1 MRLDEE
7 NIVQQLLSRGLS
19 QAFRLARHFGKQLL
33 KKLLIKVLAWLA
45 AALVPLIVP
54 ILIALLIFGFLYF
67 SVFMLPKYITL
78 GGSGAPGTMVVEA
91 TGYTAGYE
99 STGKN
104 PGDPG
109 YGVTATGTRARRGT
123 VAVDPSV
130 IPFGT
135 KMYIPG
141 YGYGVA
147 EDTGGAIKGNRI
159 DLFFDDVDE
168 ALQWGRKSV
177 SIRLFGRGKK
187 SNNPA
192 IFAWGE
198 SDAGWPFEKDER
210 LFQKYLKL
218 DADWFN
224 KFQGRSELL
233 AEKVDSVSGDAAD
246 EEATAGSVWGSYSE
260 VVSEKDQLKP
270 HRVHWALMASMDKVL
285 GDPVVHGF
293 HGMEDDQGTK
303 GRKPDPD
310 RRFKELEPR
319 NVEWEEFE
327 LYYYHWWETK
337 TKDGWESHSEEYTK
351 KIVLLKRVDAYE
363 ADFFYTWKPRV
374 VERKSEHSYLKVIVP
389 QCAGAEKKGPLY
401 ARLKETLNSYG
412 LIKDSDVE
420 LVLQLAMNLDETFQ
434 ADVQSFN
441 SPYNLTIPDVHFT
454 GEPGEIG
461 WPCPGNVSSPF
472 GYRADP
478 FTGEK
483 RFHAGV
489 DIANREGTEIRSAAS
504 GVVIWTGRAGGYGN
518 RVIIDHGSF
527 RTAYAHLQKIL
538 VKPGR
543 EVKGGDVI
551 GLMGSTGRSTGPH
564 LHFEVIVNGKYVD
577 PAEFIAQ
584 HI

>member
-45 AALVPLIVP
+45 AVLAPFIIPV
-54 ILIALLIFGFLYF
+54 LIAFLIFGFLCF
-67 SVFMLPKYITL
+67 SVFILPKYITL

-91 TGYTAGYE
+91 TGYTPEYE

-109 YGVTATGTRARRGT
+109 YGVTATGTKAKRGT
-123 VAVDPSV
+123 LAVDPSV

-141 YGYGVA
+141 YGYGTA

-168 ALQWGRKSV
+168 ALQWGRKIV

-192 IFAWGE
+192 IFTWGE
-198 SDAGWPFEKDER
+198 GDTGWPFEKDEK

-218 DADWFN
+218 DSDWFN
-224 KFQGRSELL
+224 QFQGRSELL
-233 AEKVDSVSGDAAD
+233 AEKVDSASGDAANED
-246 EEATAGSVWGSYSE
+246 AAVGSIWGSYSE
-260 VVSEKDQLKP
+260 VVSEKDQLRP
-270 HRVHWALMASMDKVL
+270 HRISWGLLASMDKVL
-285 GDPVVHGF
+285 GDPVVHGQ
-293 HGMEDDQGTK
+293 HGVEDDQETK

-310 RRFKELEPR
+310 KRFKELEPR
-319 NVEWEEFE
+319 EIEWEEFD
-327 LYYYHWWETK
+327 LYYYHWWETE
-337 TKDGWESHSEEYTK
+337 TEDGWESHSEEYTK
-351 KIVLLKRVDAYE
+351 KIKLLKRVDTCE
-363 ADFFYTWKPRV
+363 ADFSYAWKPKV
-374 VERKSEHSYLKVIVP
+374 IEQKSEHSYLKVIVP
-389 QCAGAEKKGPLY
+389 QCAGVEKKGPLY

-412 LIKDSDVE
+412 LIKDSNVE

-434 ADVQSFN
+434 ADVQGFN
-441 SPYNLTIPDVHFT
+441 SPYDLAIPDVRFT

-472 GYRADP
+472 GYRTDP
-478 FTGEK
+478 FTGAK
-483 RFHAGV
+483 KFHAGV
-489 DIANREGTEIRSAAS
+489 DIANREGTEIKSAAS
-504 GVVIWTGRAGGYGN
+504 GVVIWTGWAGGYGK
-518 RVIIDHGSF
+518 RVVVDHGSF
-527 RTAYAHLQKIL
+527 RTAYAHLKEIL
-538 VKPGR
+538 VRPGR

-551 GLMGSTGRSTGPH
+551 GLMGSTGRSAGPH
-564 LHFEVIVNGKYVD
+564 LHFEVIVNGEYVN
-577 PAEFIAQ
+577 PVEFISNR
-584 HI
+584 